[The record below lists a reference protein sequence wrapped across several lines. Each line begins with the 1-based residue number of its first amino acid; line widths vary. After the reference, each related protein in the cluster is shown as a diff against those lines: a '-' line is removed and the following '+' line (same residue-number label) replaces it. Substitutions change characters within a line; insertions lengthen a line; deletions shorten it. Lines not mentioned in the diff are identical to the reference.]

1 MKHSYQL
8 RQAIWRI
15 QICAILS
22 TDGVRQAPAVRAG
35 KGIGTPG
42 KGKIDSNRGLHV
54 LEAYLRPPGWGRP
67 VDGAQEEGSAKV
79 GTDAQEQR
87 RRAHLGPSNY
97 YPKYES
103 KYFRFKSKPKYVK
116 IL

>member
-42 KGKIDSNRGLHV
+42 NGKIDSNHGLHV
-54 LEAYLRPPGWGRP
+54 LEAARLGPTCGWGSR
-67 VDGAQEEGSAKV
+67 
-79 GTDAQEQR
+79 
-87 RRAHLGPSNY
+87 
-97 YPKYES
+97 
-103 KYFRFKSKPKYVK
+103 
-116 IL
+116 